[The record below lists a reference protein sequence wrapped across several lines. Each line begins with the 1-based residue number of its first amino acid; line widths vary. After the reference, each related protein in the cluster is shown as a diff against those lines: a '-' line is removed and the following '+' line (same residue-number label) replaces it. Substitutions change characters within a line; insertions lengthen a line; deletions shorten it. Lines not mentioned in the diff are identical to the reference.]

1 MLKRLGAK
9 PWNALVK
16 PKKEIQIQR
25 KENPVK
31 KEREEAQMLL
41 NIAKRNSS
49 WKVSSGGKK
58 WISRKLSSRVGGPTE
73 SNAQAALR
81 NDEDA
86 TTTESV
92 TGGFIGNVYLHKVI
106 DTNVSI

>member
-16 PKKEIQIQR
+16 PPQKIQIQR
-25 KENPVK
+25 RENPVK

-58 WISRKLSSRVGGPTE
+58 WISSKLSSRCWWTKE
-73 SNAQAALR
+73 SNAQATLR

-92 TGGFIGNVYLHKVI
+92 TGGFIGKVY
-106 DTNVSI
+106 